1 MLSVISQKGEGF
13 QVLGEVIFGV
23 GEPKWAPKEDTL
35 AYIAGEGRIVFG
47 FKNKK

>member
-1 MLSVISQKGEGF
+1 MLSVISQKGEEV

-35 AYIAGEGRIVFG
+35 AYIADGGRILFG
-47 FKNKK
+47 FKN